1 MKPNISKFSW
11 AELFSNETGKT
22 SASGFTG
29 VIISLVGTL
38 CFFMGCIDKM
48 FISKEVDIITQ
59 SIVFVGIGV
68 TLLGVRKVAKSGNVR
83 QKEKSPTQQPIQPEQ
98 PQEQQPIQQINS

>member
-11 AELFSNETGKT
+11 GELFSNETGKT

-38 CFFMGCIDKM
+38 CFFMGCLDKM
-48 FISKEVDIITQ
+48 FFTKSVDIITQ
-59 SIVFVGIGV
+59 SIILVGIGV
-68 TLLGVRKVAKSGNVR
+68 ALLGVRKVSKSGNIHR
-83 QKEKSPTQQPIQPEQ
+83 KEKTETSTEPTKSV
-98 PQEQQPIQQINS
+98 QEPIQQINS

>member
-22 SASGFTG
+22 SASGFAG
-29 VIISLVGTL
+29 VVISLVGTL

-48 FISKEVDIITQ
+48 FFTNSVDIITQ
-59 SIVFVGIGV
+59 SIILVGIGV
-68 TLLGVRKVAKSGNVR
+68 TLLGVRKVTKSGNVHR
-83 QKEKSPTQQPIQPEQ
+83 KEKEETTTQSNTIQ
-98 PQEQQPIQQINS
+98 QEPIQQINS